1 MRLDGP
7 TLQRR
12 AAPPRPS
19 ALERDLRA
27 AVRGEVRFDA
37 GLRGIY
43 AHDASN
49 HRQTPLAVVVPRDV
63 DDVVA
68 AVAVAREHDAP
79 VLPRGAGTGL
89 AGATVNAAVVL

>member
-12 AAPPRPS
+12 AAAARSHAHPG
-19 ALERDLRA
+19 LERRLRD

-37 GLRGIY
+37 GHRAAY

-49 HRQTPLAVVVPRDV
+49 HRQPPVGVVVPRDV
-63 DDVVA
+63 DDLVA
-68 AVAVAREHDAP
+68 AVAVAREHDVA
-79 VLPRGAGTGL
+79 VLPRGGGTGL
-89 AGATVNAAVVL
+89 AGATVNA